1 VTPIWSISRF
11 EVTLKAQESEYQDLI
26 EKVAEKVVSWRLTV
40 PAIVFLESTKPLSF
54 VASQALVFFDPIVRS
69 LFSWKDYERFYTML
83 EDRANIEL
91 LIREI
96 ERRESEG

>member
-1 VTPIWSISRF
+1 MER
-11 EVTLKAQESEYQDLI
+11 
-26 EKVAEKVVSWRLTV
+26 VADKVVSWRLTV

-83 EDRANIEL
+83 EDRKNIEL
-91 LIREI
+91 LIQEI
-96 ERRESEG
+96 ERRESER

>member
-1 VTPIWSISRF
+1 M
-11 EVTLKAQESEYQDLI
+11 KAQESEYQDLI

-69 LFSWKDYERFYTML
+69 LFSWKDYERFYNML
-83 EDRANIEL
+83 EDRQNIEL

-96 ERRESEG
+96 ERQESES